1 MIFARQSLTSHWRE
15 FGKSSVLVAASGVF
29 SAGLLEIFTQIIM
42 ATAQMMR
49 LSAVMPMPIRRP
61 LFLILVLVGFSSMAI
76 GGAIG
81 SAGSGEVVPD
91 RSGSL
96 SELKL
101 FGFKAS
107 PMAPLWS
114 SAYGAS

>member
-15 FGKSSVLVAASGVF
+15 FGKSSVLAAVSGVL
-29 SAGLLEIFTQIIM
+29 STGLLEIFAQIIM
-42 ATAQMMR
+42 ATAQTMR

-61 LFLILVLVGFSSMAI
+61 LFLILVLVGFSSVAI

-81 SAGSGEVVPD
+81 SAGSDEVVPD

-101 FGFKAS
+101 FGFKTS
-107 PMAPLWS
+107 PMAPLWL

>member
-15 FGKSSVLVAASGVF
+15 FGKSSVLAVASGVL
-29 SAGLLEIFTQIIM
+29 SAGLLEIFAQIIM

-61 LFLILVLVGFSSMAI
+61 LFLILVLVGFSSVAI

-81 SAGSGEVVPD
+81 SAGSDEVVPD
-91 RSGSL
+91 RSGSP

-114 SAYGAS
+114 SAFGVS

>member
-15 FGKSSVLVAASGVF
+15 FGKSSVLVAASGVL
-29 SAGLLEIFTQIIM
+29 SAGLLEIFAQIIM

-61 LFLILVLVGFSSMAI
+61 LFLILVLVGFSSVAI

-81 SAGSGEVVPD
+81 SAGSDEVVPD

-101 FGFKAS
+101 FGFKES

-114 SAYGAS
+114 LAYGAS